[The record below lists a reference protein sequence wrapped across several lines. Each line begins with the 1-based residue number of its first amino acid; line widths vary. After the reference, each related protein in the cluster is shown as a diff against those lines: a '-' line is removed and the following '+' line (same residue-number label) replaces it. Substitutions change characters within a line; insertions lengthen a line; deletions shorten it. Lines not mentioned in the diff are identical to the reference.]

1 MIIKHRSKPPIL
13 QKLDAIIPRL
23 PHHFPKLEAM
33 KKEAAIRNKGYIGER
48 KVDYHLEK
56 LANQSTI
63 LQDVSLRSEGKKF
76 QIDTILITN
85 YAIYCVESKHIA
97 HTIVFNTVLNQFT
110 QQDGDTEKGYRYPI
124 TQAKNHQLQLTNWL
138 HEHHL
143 YNIPVHYFIAISD
156 PSTIINVIGDQ
167 EAIAK
172 VVAHAEYIP
181 FKIKEMDQMYKEKK
195 AQQIQHKK
203 IGTTILK
210 KCIEVDYD
218 ILQSYHVKNNDIL
231 AGVKCSVCHGFT
243 MNYKFNVWKCRRCD
257 YRSKNAHRPA
267 LSDYLLLIKPWI
279 RNKEAMQ
286 YLHLPSK
293 STTTRKLKSS
303 GLIYD
308 SKFKHWIK

>member
-1 MIIKHRSKPPIL
+1 MIIKHRTKPLIL

-63 LQDVSLRSEGKKF
+63 LQDVSLRSEGQKF
-76 QIDTILITN
+76 QIDTVLITN

-97 HTIVFNTVLNQFT
+97 HTIVFNTILNQFT

-167 EAIAK
+167 ESIAK

-181 FKIKEMDQMYKEKK
+181 FKIKETDEKHRQNK
-195 AQQIQHKK
+195 SNTIQRNK
-203 IGTTILK
+203 IGNMILHQ
-210 KCIEVDYD
+210 CHNDDYD
-218 ILQSYHVKNNDIL
+218 ILSKYNIRYSDIST
-231 AGVKCSVCHGFT
+231 GVKCPICNMLG
-243 MNYKFNVWKCRRCD
+243 MGYKRRVWKCKRCGHQ
-257 YRSKNAHRPA
+257 SKHIYKQA
-267 LSDYLLLIKPWI
+267 LSDYLFLIKPWI
-279 RNKEAMQ
+279 KNNEAIRF
-286 YLHLPSK
+286 LHLPSK
-293 STTTRKLKSS
+293 TTTTRILRSS
-303 GLIYD
+303 GLTFHQQKRY
-308 SKFKHWIK
+308 WIK